1 MDSFQ
6 KVNLITATI
15 EKNQTLKIEVI
26 YKIENELNSFKIY
39 LEDENN
45 KKYDGNSIKADNITK
60 ILFDV
65 PMQSNTYT
73 LKIEKSGTTYNAIFL
88 DNKGEEIITP
98 PNQYK
103 IFTTAYVITIIQNG
117 EIVIKKRK
125 RGDKFKYEFSKLIY
139 SKKLNGKLC
148 WIRLLKHKE
157 KYYLFNDRILYGDDN
172 AEQLFIHIN
181 KKHKKMA
188 KKCYFVIDKNSN
200 RIHDLKKI
208 GKVLKYGSIRHKIKY
223 LNAKMVISSHA
234 SYYDRVYN
242 PFNEKETEFYKD
254 IICKKFVFVQHG
266 VIMNDVHSL
275 LQRSHT
281 IADLFI
287 TTTNEEYNNVN
298 TPEYMY
304 EKEMV
309 VCTGLPRFDKLVDNR
324 KKIILISPTWRA
336 YLTKVEYT
344 DDKNNSFLTSEY
356 FKKYVSLLQN
366 KELLDSIKENEYE
379 IKFLLHPAFQEYK
392 EYFLNLNND
401 NVKIIFTQDIKYSD
415 LFNECSL
422 FITDYSSIHFD
433 VAFLEKPIIYY
444 QFDKEKFFE
453 SHYTK
458 GYYDYER
465 DGFGQVIESEKE
477 LIEKIKYYL
486 KNNCEIEMK
495 YKKKIEETF
504 RYLNRE
510 NSERVYQEILKLEER
525 PEKVYRFN
533 NVS

>member
-1 MDSFQ
+1 MDSLK

-15 EKNQTLKIEVI
+15 EKNQTLKIEII
-26 YKIENELNSFKIY
+26 YELENEFDNFKIY
-39 LEDENN
+39 FEDKNN
-45 KKYDGNSIKADNITK
+45 KKYEGNCIKANNTTKVLFCVPIQFNI
-60 ILFDV
+60 
-65 PMQSNTYT
+65 YT
-73 LKIEKSGTTYNAIFL
+73 LKIEENSIDYNTIFL
-88 DNKGEEIITP
+88 DNKGEKIINS
-98 PNQYK
+98 PNQYQ
-103 IFTTAYVITIIQNG
+103 IFTNDYIIAINPNG
-117 EIVIKKRK
+117 KIVIKKRK
-125 RGDKFKYEFSKLIY
+125 IGDKFKYEISKLIY
-139 SKKLNGKLC
+139 SKKMNGKICLL
-148 WIRLLKHKE
+148 RLLKHKE

-181 KKHKKMA
+181 KKHKKIA

-208 GKVLKYGSIRHKIKY
+208 GRVLKYGSIKHKIKY

-242 PFNEKETEFYKD
+242 PFNEKEMEFYKD
-254 IICKKFVFVQHG
+254 IICKRFVFVQHG

-281 IADLFI
+281 IADLI
-287 TTTNEEYNNVN
+287 VTTTNEEYNNVN

-304 EKEMV
+304 EEKMI
-309 VCTGLPRFDKLVDNR
+309 VCTGLPRFDKLLDNR
-324 KKIILISPTWRA
+324 KKVILISPTWRA
-336 YLTKVEYT
+336 YLTNVEYT

-356 FKKYVSLLQN
+356 YTTYASLLQN
-366 KELLDSIKENEYE
+366 KELLNSIKEKGYV

-392 EYFLNLNND
+392 DYFFSLSND

-444 QFDKEKFFE
+444 QFDREKFFE

-465 DGFGQVIESEKE
+465 DGFGQVIENEKE
-477 LIEKIKYYL
+477 LIEKIEYYL
-486 KNNCEIEMK
+486 KNSCEIEMK

-510 NSERVYQEILKLEER
+510 NSERVYKEILKLEEK

-533 NVS
+533 NIS